1 MKRQLI
7 LPIFLLI
14 ALVTGFANALLA
26 FQINSL
32 FFCLLPL
39 WAFAFGYFSSSKM
52 GALIGLLSAF
62 LLFMGYTTTISFL
75 LISTSS
81 LDNMP
86 IDYIYNFIV
95 GGWCLCLIGYGVPLV
110 KRSLVTKGIKSP
122 EAAALLIILVLLVS
136 WCTFLSLPKYT
147 YYYQVIFESSEGLT
161 NLELCLPVAAI
172 SDQPYTEIFNHPL
185 WDSRVE
191 LTEDYSLELA
201 DTEHGIML
209 KLRIA
214 DLSVGVN
221 ESERQVSL
229 LPGIDNMTKP
239 AFEKYPYTEN
249 VIFKMS
255 GISFTSYQELELL
268 PKYDTQAINLSSD
281 ERFIWFSGVSA
292 RETVEKFTVPLKA
305 TADRDADIRISL
317 ECTSSREANINFVNW
332 KTECYSE
339 RLRFETLISNE
350 WVLAGGQ
357 AERYIIGGGGGD

>member
-7 LPIFLLI
+7 TPIFLLI
-14 ALVTGFANALLA
+14 ALITGCANALLV

-39 WAFAFGYFSSSKM
+39 WAFAFGYFAPSKM
-52 GALIGLLSAF
+52 GSLIGLLSAF
-62 LLFMGYTTTISFL
+62 LLFVGYTTTISFL
-75 LISTSS
+75 LISTLTSNN
-81 LDNMP
+81 NMP

-122 EAAALLIILVLLVS
+122 EVAALLIILVLLVS

-147 YYYQVIFESSEGLT
+147 YYYQVIFKSSESLT
-161 NLELCLPVAAI
+161 NLELYLPVAAI

-209 KLRIA
+209 KLHIT
-214 DLSVGVN
+214 DL
-221 ESERQVSL
+221 
-229 LPGIDNMTKP
+229 DNMTKP
-239 AFEKYPYTEN
+239 AFKKYPYVEN

-305 TADRDADIRISL
+305 TADRDADIMISL
-317 ECTSSREANINFVNW
+317 ECTSSRGANINFVNW

-339 RLRFETLISNE
+339 RLRFDTLISDE

-357 AERYIIGGGGGD
+357 AERYIIGGGRYD